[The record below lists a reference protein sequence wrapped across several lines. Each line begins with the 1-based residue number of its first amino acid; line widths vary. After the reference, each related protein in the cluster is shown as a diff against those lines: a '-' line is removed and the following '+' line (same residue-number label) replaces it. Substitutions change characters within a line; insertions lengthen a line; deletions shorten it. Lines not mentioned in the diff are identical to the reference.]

1 MSGMA
6 DKALLFTQIVR
17 STNSRSLI
25 SRIDNGLKG
34 SKCGIFVYIEIIF
47 YDTLFQLFDH
57 FFKRQLLIKTLI
69 IESLN

>member
-47 YDTLFQLFDH
+47 MILFFSYLTIF
-57 FFKRQLLIKTLI
+57 
-69 IESLN
+69 